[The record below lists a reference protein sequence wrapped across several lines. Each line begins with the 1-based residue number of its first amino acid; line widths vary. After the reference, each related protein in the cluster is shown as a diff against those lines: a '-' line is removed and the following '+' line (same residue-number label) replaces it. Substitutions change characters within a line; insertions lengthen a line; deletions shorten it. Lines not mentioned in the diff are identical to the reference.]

1 MPPGDFEATWWL
13 SRPILSG
20 QRSFITYNTCI
31 SACANGKMWWKVS
44 GQRHFFRATVFRAWS
59 TNCLGFLA
67 RSESHQLLCDLFI
80 CGLKGT
86 VGKLRL
92 KRGCWR
98 MVVSLTV
105 ASCMLLQSLRS
116 AVLEKIQA
124 TGVACIYWPPTHRIL
139 AYFVKFHPLTQSLQP
154 LSPSRGGQLQRGDGA
169 DAIQMAR
176 CSGTTGDHAAS
187 LGAAQW
193 GNGQCGDE
201 RDGEEWV
208 TWRELV
214 MDELDEGVELGGGNE
229 LCSFLPK
236 GVVLSRMM
244 QTAVT

>member
-1 MPPGDFEATWWL
+1 M
-13 SRPILSG
+13 
-20 QRSFITYNTCI
+20 
-31 SACANGKMWWKVS
+31 
-44 GQRHFFRATVFRAWS
+44 
-59 TNCLGFLA
+59 
-67 RSESHQLLCDLFI
+67 
-80 CGLKGT
+80 
-86 VGKLRL
+86 
-92 KRGCWR
+92 
-98 MVVSLTV
+98 V

-116 AVLEKIQA
+116 AVLWRFEA
-124 TGVACIYWPPTHRIL
+124 TGVDFSIYSPPTHRIL
-139 AYFVKFHPLTQSLQP
+139 ALSNSIH
-154 LSPSRGGQLQRGDGA
+154 SPSLRGGQLQRGDGA

-214 MDELDEGVELGGGNE
+214 MDELDEGVELGGGIE

-236 GVVLSRMM
+236 GVVVSRMM

>member
-1 MPPGDFEATWWL
+1 
-13 SRPILSG
+13 
-20 QRSFITYNTCI
+20 
-31 SACANGKMWWKVS
+31 
-44 GQRHFFRATVFRAWS
+44 
-59 TNCLGFLA
+59 
-67 RSESHQLLCDLFI
+67 
-80 CGLKGT
+80 
-86 VGKLRL
+86 
-92 KRGCWR
+92 
-98 MVVSLTV
+98 
-105 ASCMLLQSLRS
+105 
-116 AVLEKIQA
+116 
-124 TGVACIYWPPTHRIL
+124 
-139 AYFVKFHPLTQSLQP
+139 
-154 LSPSRGGQLQRGDGA
+154 
-169 DAIQMAR
+169 MAR